1 MCVILSP
8 FMDLCVVNLPNEST
22 HLRTRDGALI
32 FACSCSALLAPDTLC
47 RERHREQAR
56 AEMER
61 ELEKKIAERE
71 HQSSSLSAVK
81 RSPPDVARNLETEER
96 TMPTASDALLQ
107 QREREIARVR
117 EREKERA
124 RARERDREWEREM
137 RRKREEEIELQRERT
152 SRGERGGEGGEEEQL
167 TEEERSPPHRRT
179 GDKIQLI

>member
-1 MCVILSP
+1 
-8 FMDLCVVNLPNEST
+8 
-22 HLRTRDGALI
+22 
-32 FACSCSALLAPDTLC
+32 
-47 RERHREQAR
+47 
-56 AEMER
+56 MER